1 MQLHPSA
8 RAFAAAS
15 SLSLSPVVAA
25 AFVGAMWPAA
35 ALAQTVSQSTPA
47 ESETIIVTASPI
59 GGDPD
64 RFATIV
70 TQVSRDDILQNGG
83 ANLADALRNVPGV
96 SDTSF
101 AAGASRPV
109 IRGMDAFRVALLENG
124 ISSSDVSEV
133 GPDHGVPIDPL
144 SARDIEVVRGAA
156 TLRYGSQ
163 AIGGVINEI
172 NNRVPFE
179 LPTAPFSGEVSGG
192 YDSNGAASDGS
203 ILLDA
208 RAGQFALHADA
219 FGRRASDYVT
229 PDGTQANSFFHGG
242 GYSGGGSYFFGDG
255 NASHVGLGVIHYDA
269 RYGIPSDTT
278 FIDMNQDKVVGD
290 ASLHLG
296 DGLFQSLTVNGAY
309 ADYRHHEKDPD
320 GTIEST
326 FLNRETNGRAERIG
340 HRRSIRRPSF

>member
-1 MQLHPSA
+1 M
-8 RAFAAAS
+8 
-15 SLSLSPVVAA
+15 
-25 AFVGAMWPAA
+25 
-35 ALAQTVSQSTPA
+35 
-47 ESETIIVTASPI
+47 
-59 GGDPD
+59 
-64 RFATIV
+64 
-70 TQVSRDDILQNGG
+70 
-83 ANLADALRNVPGV
+83 PGV

-163 AIGGVINEI
+163 AIGGVVNEI

-179 LPTAPFSGEVSGG
+179 LPTAPLSGEVSAG
-192 YDSNGAASDGS
+192 YDSNGAGTDGAV
-203 ILLDA
+203 LLDG
-208 RAGQFALHADA
+208 RAGQFAFHADA
-219 FGRRASDYVT
+219 FGRRASDYDT
-229 PDGTQANSFFHGG
+229 PDDHGAAQLLLPRRAAILRG
-242 GYSGGGSYFFGDG
+242 SSYFFGDG
-255 NASHVGLGVIHYDA
+255 NASHVGLGIIHYDA

-296 DGLFQSLTVNGAY
+296 EGLLQSLNVNGAY

-320 GTIEST
+320 GTIELT
-326 FLNRETNGRAERIG
+326 FLNRETNGRAELLLGRDWSADG
-340 HRRSIRRPSF
+340 LSDWCSIRRPPL